1 MSLKYYIAW
10 VRTLVALSLLAIFAF
25 AYFIVRGMADQADL
39 RSGDQRALLVAAVMV
54 ALWGGMLTLLSR
66 RKVPRRAHKFR
77 WVRWVCVFGYG
88 ASFLFLVLLAYLSN
102 GHNLAVALEWMTIN
116 LLVFSSMVLMAF
128 GYYQRT
134 LPARLTPSD
143 HLFLYLWS
151 HRKLPLRVR
160 ALALLGSFSCGA
172 LWIILLREGRGT
184 QKVEGTLAL
193 FPLTLAL
200 LAVGIGA
207 PQLAKAILNGAD
219 RLHSPPDE
227 DTSLT
232 YRHH

>member
-10 VRTLVALSLLAIFAF
+10 VRTLVALSLLVIFTL
-25 AYFIVRGMADQADL
+25 AYFVVRGMADQADW
-39 RSGDQRALLVAAVMV
+39 RSGDQNAFEVAVVMI
-54 ALWGGMLTLLSR
+54 ALWGGMLALLAR
-66 RKVPRRAHKFR
+66 RKPRRANKFR
-77 WVRWVCVFGYG
+77 WVRWLCVFGYG
-88 ASFLFLVLLAYLSN
+88 VLFIGFVLLAYLSN
-102 GHNLAVALEWMTIN
+102 GHNLAVALGWMTIN

-143 HLFLYLWS
+143 RLYLYLWS
-151 HRKLPLRVR
+151 HRKLPWWIRV
-160 ALALLGSFSCGA
+160 LALFGSFSCGA
-172 LWIILLREGRGT
+172 LWIMLLAWGGGHE
-184 QKVEGTLAL
+184 KVEGTLAL

-200 LAVGIGA
+200 LAVAIGA
-207 PQLAKAILNGAD
+207 PQLAKAILDGAH
-219 RLHSPPDE
+219 RLHSPPED